1 MAFEERPG
9 SVAQGRERRDI
20 EIDLCLICL
29 VFLSPED
36 AADKAVSW
44 TEALSGWHIIRQNER
59 RKCAREISTEMLEK
73 SRTLALLPQFTFC
86 DITGKFLIMHRKF
99 LLLVSYAVVLSAAA
113 TILWNSHV
121 APDAQSASI
130 LRRMNSMDKVQQ
142 EILDY
147 IDRLYCNAFDVMPSG
162 GFCVDDSKAFS
173 GGNFLWDGWLC
184 RALEDLFGSANVAD
198 FGAGLGH
205 YGQCFLRSYKS
216 FVETEDEGEK
226 AEMAGNFAR
235 EMAAANLTG
244 RGQVVR
250 SWKGWDGAANIARLS
265 RGRIGRLNLARRVD
279 VGARFDWVL
288 SLEVGEHIPRAF
300 EGVFMDNLVKHACTG
315 IVLSWAVPGQ
325 DGHHHVNTRENEYIK
340 ASMAERGLVA
350 DEEAERKLR
359 DTASLPW
366 FKNTLMVFKFPKK
379 KC

>member
-1 MAFEERPG
+1 
-9 SVAQGRERRDI
+9 
-20 EIDLCLICL
+20 
-29 VFLSPED
+29 
-36 AADKAVSW
+36 
-44 TEALSGWHIIRQNER
+44 
-59 RKCAREISTEMLEK
+59 
-73 SRTLALLPQFTFC
+73 
-86 DITGKFLIMHRKF
+86 MHRKF

-130 LRRMNSMDKVQQ
+130 LRRMNSMNKVQQ

-184 RALEDLFGSANVAD
+184 RALEDLFGGANVAD

-216 FVETEDEGEK
+216 FVETVDEGEK

-250 SWKGWDGAANIARLS
+250 SWKGSYGDDVVVDRPAEPRPP
-265 RGRIGRLNLARRVD
+265 RGC
-279 VGARFDWVL
+279 GARFDWVL

>member
-1 MAFEERPG
+1 M
-9 SVAQGRERRDI
+9 Q
-20 EIDLCLICL
+20 
-29 VFLSPED
+29 
-36 AADKAVSW
+36 
-44 TEALSGWHIIRQNER
+44 
-59 RKCAREISTEMLEK
+59 
-73 SRTLALLPQFTFC
+73 
-86 DITGKFLIMHRKF
+86 RKF
-99 LLLVSYAVVLSAAA
+99 LLLLVSSVVVLSAAA

-121 APDAQSASI
+121 APDAQSAPI
-130 LRRMNSMDKVQQ
+130 MWRMNSMDKVQQ

-162 GFCVDDSKAFS
+162 GFCVDDSRAFS
-173 GGNFLWDGWLC
+173 GGNFHWDGWLC
-184 RALEDLFGSANVAD
+184 RALEDLFGGANVAD

-205 YGQCFLRSYKS
+205 YGQCFLRSNKS

-226 AEMAGNFAR
+226 AEMAGKFAR

-359 DTASLPW
+359 GTASLPW